1 MTKIKARKF
10 TTIDVTP
17 DEIYELDFGTMFT
30 ADFMNYTDGNVCISF
45 DSTFNDDGDAKNYL
59 ELGKG
64 CAYNSL
70 KNGIGLIYIKAE
82 SSGKVAVVMTY

>member
-1 MTKIKARKF
+1 MTKIEAKKIM
-10 TTIDVTP
+10 TIDVTAN
-17 DEIYELDFGTMFT
+17 EIYEINFGTMFT
-30 ADFMNYTDGNVCISF
+30 ADIMNYTDGNVCISF
-45 DSTFNDDGDAKNYL
+45 DSVFNDDGDTKHYL

-70 KNGIGLIYIKAE
+70 KNGMGVMYIKAE